1 MILSL
6 LPGRFAVCRL
16 EPTAPLPA
24 WVWSGR
30 LASVSRTRDELSVV
44 CAEEVV
50 PADVLAERGWRCF
63 KVEGPLVFAMTGVL
77 ASLAVPLAEA
87 AVSIFALSTY
97 DSDYVLVPEAR
108 LTQALGALRG
118 AGHTV
123 RDE

>member
-1 MILSL
+1 VILSL
-6 LPGRFAVCRL
+6 LPDRLAVCRL
-16 EPTAPLPA
+16 EPSAEVPGWP
-24 WVWSGR
+24 WGGS
-30 LASVSRTRDELSVV
+30 LASVSRTPDEVSVV
-44 CAEEVV
+44 CTEEVV
-50 PADVLAERGWRCF
+50 PADVLAERGWRGF

-97 DSDYVLVPEAR
+97 DSDYVLVPETR
-108 LTQALGALRG
+108 LSQALGALRG